1 MMSKYFWRFVLT
13 SLVLLSISFYIHSGY
28 VNVLDKST
36 MIQSYSVNFVL
47 GLIVFAVIEILKKKR
62 TDILGYI
69 FLAGSF
75 LKFLIYFVYIYPLLI
90 QTGELT
96 KLKFFVFFI
105 PYSICLVVEIIFLV
119 RLMNNET
126 K

>member
-1 MMSKYFWRFVLT
+1 MMSNYFWGFALT

-28 VNVLDKST
+28 LSVLDEATMYKS
-36 MIQSYSVNFVL
+36 YLVNLFLGILVFV
-47 GLIVFAVIEILKKKR
+47 VIEFLKKSH
-62 TDILGYI
+62 TNILGFI
-69 FLAGSF
+69 FLAGSL
-75 LKFLIYFVYIYPLLI
+75 LKFLIYFIYIYPLLI
-90 QTGELT
+90 ETGELT
-96 KLKFFVFFI
+96 KPKFFVFFI